1 MYSITHKSFF
11 QSSFIIT
18 CLILSVILLYIQLA
32 HSFFILFS
40 IFLHNHEVSIPS
52 EHFMSEKL
60 YLIFKIYLVFEI
72 SKIYLRQ
79 MYYCAA
85 GHGVP
90 KTLGWI
96 SNWTTT
102 ATCNNYL
109 LVSTKMSILIYT
121 MHGLLY
127 HVLATELFFF
137 LIFSAEAIIELPRVY
152 VWNIFQLK

>member
-18 CLILSVILLYIQLA
+18 CLILSVIILYIQLA
-32 HSFFILFS
+32 HSFFILLS
-40 IFLHNHEVSIPS
+40 ILLRNHEISIPS
-52 EHFMSEKL
+52 EHFISEKL

-79 MYYCAA
+79 MYCYAA
-85 GHGVP
+85 VHGVP
-90 KTLGWI
+90 KTRAWI
-96 SNWTTT
+96 SNWTT

-109 LVSTKMSILIYT
+109 RVSTKMSILIYP

-137 LIFSAEAIIELPRVY
+137 LIFAAEAVIDLEFMFEISCS
-152 VWNIFQLK
+152 

>member
-1 MYSITHKSFF
+1 MSHFIGNPPVHTIGSFLF
-11 QSSFIIT
+11 LFFFIPFFF
-18 CLILSVILLYIQLA
+18 

-40 IFLHNHEVSIPS
+40 ILIHNHEVSIPS
-52 EHFMSEKL
+52 EHFISEKL

-79 MYYCAA
+79 MYCCAA

-90 KTLGWI
+90 KTRGWI

-109 LVSTKMSILIYT
+109 LVSIKMSILIYT

-137 LIFSAEAIIELPRVY
+137 FDLFSRSNHWVT
-152 VWNIFQLK
+152 